1 MEKRA
6 EDELEFED
14 EVEYNMDVQLRERYS
29 KYTGLKN
36 FSTATVDPYVEVL

>member
-1 MEKRA
+1 VTRRA

-14 EVEYNMDVQLRERYS
+14 EVEYDVEVKLRERYS

-36 FSTATVDPYVEVL
+36 FRDT